1 MKPAHVATV
10 DGTKVVN
17 SVAELLVHAHQLE
30 HEAAERYETLAG
42 RMAENNN
49 PELADLF
56 RQMAAI
62 ERKHV
67 AKVDEVAE
75 ELELPS
81 LESWESP
88 WEPGAGPETMP
99 EGRVTADITAIE
111 ALSEMIDN
119 EERAV
124 RFFTDVADATNDAE
138 VKRLAASL
146 ADEEREHIELLKR
159 WQVRVAAE

>member
-1 MKPAHVATV
+1 MKPAHVATI

-42 RMAENNN
+42 RMAESRN

-56 RQMAAI
+56 RQMSAI

-81 LESWESP
+81 LESWASP
-88 WEPGAGPETMP
+88 WEPGEGPETMP
-99 EGRVTADITAIE
+99 EGRITADITAIE
-111 ALSEMIDN
+111 ALSEMIEN

-124 RFFTDVADATNDAE
+124 RFFTDVAEATNDVE
-138 VKRLAASL
+138 VRRLATNL
-146 ADEEREHIELLKR
+146 AEEEREHIDLLKR
-159 WQVRVAAE
+159 WQARVAAE